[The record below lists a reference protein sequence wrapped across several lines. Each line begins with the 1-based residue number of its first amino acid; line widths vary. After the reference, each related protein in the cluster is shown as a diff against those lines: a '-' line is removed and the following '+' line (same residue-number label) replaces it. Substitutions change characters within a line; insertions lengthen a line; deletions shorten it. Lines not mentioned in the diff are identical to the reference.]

1 MSLVLGHVP
10 GLLFLVLGH
19 VPGRGTC
26 VCPLCGM
33 MLLTEGS
40 FQLQQQQNKWTILC
54 SAEMRQMGTLEPDLK
69 VLGKIQAFV
78 LLPQLVTPGIALKFN
93 FSVA

>member
-1 MSLVLGHVP
+1 
-10 GLLFLVLGH
+10 
-19 VPGRGTC
+19 
-26 VCPLCGM
+26 
-33 MLLTEGS
+33 
-40 FQLQQQQNKWTILC
+40 
-54 SAEMRQMGTLEPDLK
+54 MRQMGTLEPDLK